1 MKVYVIG
8 KSRGLGKHIA
18 DYFIKDGYDVSG
30 FDRTNGYDI
39 EKDHAKI
46 ISQIEENSLVILNAY
61 ANGVQKKILENL
73 INTNNKIVVMGTVAA
88 RYPDSTMVEYSQN
101 KKELDDYFMKQALEK
116 KVSDLL
122 IINLTGKVYKDSRLI
137 YDSIKF
143 WLLNTDIIAF
153 SYRTK

>member
-1 MKVYVIG
+1 
-8 KSRGLGKHIA
+8 
-18 DYFIKDGYDVSG
+18 
-30 FDRTNGYDI
+30 
-39 EKDHAKI
+39 
-46 ISQIEENSLVILNAY
+46 
-61 ANGVQKKILENL
+61 
-73 INTNNKIVVMGTVAA
+73 VMGTVAA
-88 RYPDSTMVEYSQN
+88 RYPDPTMVEYSQN